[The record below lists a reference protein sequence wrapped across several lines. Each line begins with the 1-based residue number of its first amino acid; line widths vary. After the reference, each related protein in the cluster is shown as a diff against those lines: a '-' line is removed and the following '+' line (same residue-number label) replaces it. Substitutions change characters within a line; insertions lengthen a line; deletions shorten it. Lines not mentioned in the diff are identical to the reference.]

1 MRYEVRTLPKLIAM
15 MMLTILKNIAF
26 GRMRNFV
33 VEF

>member
-1 MRYEVRTLPKLIAM
+1 MRYEVGTLPKLIAK

-26 GRMRNFV
+26 SRMRNFV

>member
-26 GRMRNFV
+26 ARMRNFV